1 MPQISQKYEM
11 KPLYKGVFRVFHQ
24 AMFRVEIT
32 VKGQSRIVLT
42 KIKLHD

>member
-1 MPQISQKYEM
+1 MVFCCISYWF
-11 KPLYKGVFRVFHQ
+11 PNLSYAFHQ

>member
-11 KPLYKGVFRVFHQ
+11 KPLYKGVFHQ

-32 VKGQSRIVLT
+32 VKGQSWIVLT